1 MLVAETDCSNWLSL
15 LVETGCDCSS
25 WLCSNWSVLIVETA
39 CDQFKLVQLAVLVQT
54 GSCWLLK
61 LLKLAVI
68 SSNWLLL
75 VVETGCDQFK
85 LVLADCGNWLKLV
98 RACCWN
104 WLWLVQ
110 TGSCSLLKLAVT
122 SSNWFLLIVK
132 LAQTRPNQL
141 LLVVHDKKDG
151 SNWFLLIV
159 EDWLWLVQTGS
170 CWLKLES
177 WLCMS
182 SNWFLLIMKT
192 GCDQFKLVLYWLL
205 KLAVTSSNWFLADCW
220 NWPWLVQTGSCYCWN
235 CLWPVQTCSCCW
247 NWLWLV
253 QTGSCSLLKLAVT
266 SSNWFLLM
274 VETGSN
280 KAKPVVTRCAWQE
293 RWFKLVLADYEDW
306 LWLVQTGCCW
316 LFETGSSKAKPVV
329 TGCAQQGMMAGTS
342 SNWFLLIV
350 ETGSD

>member
-1 MLVAETDCSNWLSL
+1 MLVAETDCYWLSL
-15 LVETGCDCSS
+15 LVETGCD
-25 WLCSNWSVLIVETA
+25 W
-39 CDQFKLVQLAVLVQT
+39 FKLVRADCWNCLWPVQT
-54 GSCWLLK
+54 GSSL

-85 LVLADCGNWLKLV
+85 LVLAACGNWLKLV
-98 RACCWN
+98 RADCWN
-104 WLWLVQ
+104 LLRLIVETVETGNCDLKLVAELVAETGLWLVQ
-110 TGSCSLLKLAVT
+110 TGSCSLLKLAV
-122 SSNWFLLIVK
+122 I
-132 LAQTRPNQL
+132 
-141 LLVVHDKKDG
+141 
-151 SNWFLLIV
+151 
-159 EDWLWLVQTGS
+159 
-170 CWLKLES
+170 
-177 WLCMS
+177 
-182 SNWFLLIMKT
+182 
-192 GCDQFKLVLYWLL
+192 
-205 KLAVTSSNWFLADCW
+205 
-220 NWPWLVQTGSCYCWN
+220 
-235 CLWPVQTCSCCW
+235 
-247 NWLWLV
+247 
-253 QTGSCSLLKLAVT
+253 

>member
-1 MLVAETDCSNWLSL
+1 MTR
-15 LVETGCDCSS
+15 
-25 WLCSNWSVLIVETA
+25 
-39 CDQFKLVQLAVLVQT
+39 KMVQT
-54 GSCWLLK
+54 GSCWL
-61 LLKLAVI
+61 
-68 SSNWLLL
+68 W
-75 VVETGCDQFK
+75 
-85 LVLADCGNWLKLV
+85 
-98 RACCWN
+98 R
-104 WLWLVQ
+104 
-110 TGSCSLLKLAVT
+110 LAVT
-122 SSNWFLLIVK
+122 SSNWFF
-132 LAQTRPNQL
+132 TGCWNC
-141 LLVVHDKKDG
+141 
-151 SNWFLLIV
+151 
-159 EDWLWLVQTGS
+159 LWLV
-170 CWLKLES
+170 
-177 WLCMS
+177 
-182 SNWFLLIMKT
+182 KT
-192 GCDQFKLVLYWLL
+192 GFYSLL
-205 KLAVTSSNWFLADCW
+205 KLALTSSNWFLHIVETACDLFK
-220 NWPWLVQTGSCYCWN
+220 LVKT
-235 CLWPVQTCSCCW
+235 CCW